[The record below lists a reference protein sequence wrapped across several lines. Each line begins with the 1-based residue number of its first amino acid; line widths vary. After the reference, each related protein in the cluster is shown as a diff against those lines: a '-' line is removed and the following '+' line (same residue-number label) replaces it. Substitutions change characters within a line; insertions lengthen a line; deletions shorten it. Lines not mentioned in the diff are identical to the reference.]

1 MKLIGGASEGTMSQ
15 RLLFGALGFALV
27 LIVWIFLTAGVDPIF
42 KPVTLPSPLSVLKAF
57 PELLFENNLIQNIG
71 FSVGLN
77 LSGYIEAIV
86 ITIPLGFLIGLV
98 KFSRWGFQRQV
109 DALRYVPLT
118 ALTGL
123 FIVWFGIGTDMKV
136 HFLAFGIV
144 IYLLP
149 IMIQRIDEVDDV
161 YLKTVHTLGATGWQR
176 LKSVY
181 FPNVVS
187 RLSDDIRVLTAISWT
202 YIIVAE
208 SINASQG
215 GLGSLIY
222 SAGMRQ
228 VRSDK
233 MFALLI
239 IIMIIGVLQDRVF
252 VRIDKKLFPHK
263 YQQKASLKSSRLSQ
277 KGLFFVLREY
287 VLAALGWITL
297 GLVFIFIIQEFFPL
311 MGSIKPLSYVF
322 GDNVIVIYLIF
333 FLVVFFLGWKWY
345 DKRSDLLVMKE
356 LSIKTVAK

>member
-1 MKLIGGASEGTMSQ
+1 MKLVGGASEGTISQ
-15 RLLFGALGFALV
+15 KLFFGVVGFALV
-27 LIVWIFLTAGVDPIF
+27 LMLWIALTSGATPIL

-57 PELLFENNLIQNIG
+57 PEMLNKNNLISNIG
-71 FSVGLN
+71 YSIGLN
-77 LSGYIEAIV
+77 LTGYIEAIA
-86 ITIPLGFLIGLV
+86 ITIPLGFIIGLI

-136 HFLAFGIV
+136 HFLAFGII

-176 LKSVY
+176 LKTVY
-181 FPNVVS
+181 FPSVVS

-239 IIMIIGVLQDRVF
+239 IIMVIGIIQDRVF
-252 VRIDKKLFPHK
+252 IRMDKKLFPHK
-263 YQQKASLKSSRLSQ
+263 YQNEASMKSSRIEQ
-277 KGLFFVLREY
+277 KGAFSVLLDYAFV
-287 VLAALGWITL
+287 ALGWISL
-297 GLVFIFIIQEFFPL
+297 GLMFVLIIQEL
-311 MGSIKPLSYVF
+311 TAVLGDAKPLRYIF
-322 GDNVIVIYLIF
+322 GDSVNVVYLIF
-333 FLVVFFLGWKWY
+333 VLIVFFTGWKWY
-345 DKRSDLLVMKE
+345 TKRTDMLAMREIVTKS
-356 LSIKTVAK
+356 AA

>member
-1 MKLIGGASEGTMSQ
+1 MKLVGGASEGTFSQ
-15 RLLFGALGFALV
+15 KLLFGILGFVVV
-27 LIVWIFLTAGVDPIF
+27 LIVWIALTAGAEPILR
-42 KPVTLPSPLSVLKAF
+42 PVTLPSPLSVLKAF
-57 PELLFENNLIQNIG
+57 PEMLYENNLIRNIG
-71 FSVGLN
+71 YSLGLN
-77 LSGYIEAIV
+77 LSGYIEAIA
-86 ITIPLGFLIGLV
+86 ITLPLGFLIGLV

-123 FIVWFGIGTDMKV
+123 FIVWFGIGTDMKM

-181 FPNVVS
+181 FPSVVS

-239 IIMIIGVLQDRVF
+239 IIMLIGVIQDRIF
-252 VRIDKKLFPHK
+252 IWMDKELFPHK
-263 YQQKASLKSSRLSQ
+263 YQNEASLKSSRIESKGILSVF
-277 KGLFFVLREY
+277 KDYALK
-287 VLAALGWITL
+287 ALGWIL
-297 GLVFIFIIQEFFPL
+297 LVVVFMLIIQEFTLLLGSMTPL
-311 MGSIKPLSYVF
+311 TYVF
-322 GDNVIVIYLIF
+322 GDSVQVVYLIF
-333 FLVVFFLGWKWY
+333 ILVVIYMVWRWYSKRTDFLALQGINTK
-345 DKRSDLLVMKE
+345 SD
-356 LSIKTVAK
+356 AQ

>member
-1 MKLIGGASEGTMSQ
+1 MKLVGGASEGTFSQ
-15 RLLFGALGFALV
+15 KLLFGILGFVVV
-27 LIVWIFLTAGVDPIF
+27 LIVWIALTAGAEPMLR
-42 KPVTLPSPLSVLKAF
+42 PVTLPSPLSVLKAF
-57 PELLFENNLIQNIG
+57 PEMLYNNNLIRNIG
-71 FSVGLN
+71 YSLGLN
-77 LSGYIEAIV
+77 LSGYIEAIA
-86 ITIPLGFLIGLV
+86 ITLPLGFLIGLV

-123 FIVWFGIGTDMKV
+123 FIVWFGIGTDMKM

-181 FPNVVS
+181 FPSVVS

-239 IIMIIGVLQDRVF
+239 IIMLIGVIQDRIF
-252 VRIDKKLFPHK
+252 VRIDKELFPHK
-263 YQQKASLKSSRLSQ
+263 YQNEASLKSSRIES
-277 KGLFFVLREY
+277 KGFFSVIKEY
-287 VLAALGWITL
+287 VLTALGWIVL
-297 GLVFIFIIQEFFPL
+297 GVFFILIVQEFTLLLGAMTPL
-311 MGSIKPLSYVF
+311 TYVF
-322 GDNVIVIYLIF
+322 GDSVQVVYLIF
-333 FLVVFFLGWKWY
+333 LLVVIYMVWKWY
-345 DKRSDLLVMKE
+345 SKRTDFLALQGLNTKSG
-356 LSIKTVAK
+356 AQ

>member
-1 MKLIGGASEGTMSQ
+1 MKFIGEASEGTFSQ
-15 RLLFGALGFALV
+15 KLLFGVLGFGMV
-27 LIVWIFLTAGVDPIF
+27 LLVWILLTSGAPPILS
-42 KPVTLPSPLSVLKAF
+42 PVILPSPLSVLKAF
-57 PELLFENNLIQNIG
+57 PEMLIENNLIRNIG
-71 FSVGLN
+71 FSIGLN
-77 LSGYIEAIV
+77 LSGYVEAIA

-98 KFSRWGFQRQV
+98 RYSRWGFQQQV

-123 FIVWFGIGTDMKV
+123 FIVWFGIGTDMKI

-181 FPNVVS
+181 FPSVVS

-208 SINASQG
+208 SINSSQG

-222 SAGMRQ
+222 SAGLRQ

-239 IIMIIGVLQDRVF
+239 IIMLIGVLQDKIFIRL
-252 VRIDKKLFPHK
+252 DKELFPHK
-263 YQQKASLKSSRLSQ
+263 YQARASLKSSKIDREGVLPILKAYALS
-277 KGLFFVLREY
+277 
-287 VLAALGWITL
+287 ALGWISL
-297 GLVFIFIIQEFFPL
+297 GLLIVFSIQEFFPF
-311 MGSIKPLSYVF
+311 MGSIHPLSYVF
-322 GDNVIVIYLIF
+322 GQSVNVVYLLVILIVFYLA
-333 FLVVFFLGWKWY
+333 WKWY
-345 DKRSDLLVMKE
+345 AKRIDTLAMKSLE
-356 LSIKTVAK
+356 AKSETK

>member
-1 MKLIGGASEGTMSQ
+1 MKILGGASEGTLSQ
-15 RLLFGALGFALV
+15 KLLFSALGFILV
-27 LIVWIFLTAGVDPIF
+27 LVIWIALTMGAEPLL

-57 PELLFENNLIQNIG
+57 PEMFRENNLIRNIG
-71 FSVGLN
+71 FSLGLN
-77 LSGYIEAIV
+77 LSGYIEAIA
-86 ITIPLGFLIGLV
+86 ITIPLGFIIGLV

-123 FIVWFGIGTDMKV
+123 FIVWFGIGTDMKM

-181 FPNVVS
+181 FPSVVS

-239 IIMIIGVLQDRVF
+239 IIMIIGVIQDRIF
-252 VRIDKKLFPHK
+252 VRLDKELFPHK
-263 YQQKASLKSSRLSQ
+263 YQQAASLKSSRIEK
-277 KGLFFVLREY
+277 KGLLAVLQDYVFV
-287 VLAALGWITL
+287 ALGWISL
-297 GLVFIFIIQEFFPL
+297 GLIFVFMVQDFIPFLGNF
-311 MGSIKPLSYVF
+311 KPLSYIF
-322 GDNVIVIYLIF
+322 GDTVNVVYLIF
-333 FLVVFFLGWKWY
+333 SIVILFLGWKWY
-345 DKRSDLLVMKE
+345 AKRTDQLAMQE
-356 LSIKTVAK
+356 LINKSAVK

>member
-1 MKLIGGASEGTMSQ
+1 MKLVGGASEGSLSQ
-15 RLLFGALGFALV
+15 KLLFGILGFILV
-27 LIVWIFLTAGVDPIF
+27 LVLWIALTAGAEPVLR
-42 KPVTLPSPLSVLKAF
+42 PVTLPSPLSVLKAF
-57 PELLFENNLIQNIG
+57 PEMLRENNLVRNIG
-71 FSVGLN
+71 YSLGLN
-77 LSGYIEAIV
+77 LSGYIEAIA
-86 ITIPLGFLIGLV
+86 ITLPLGFIIGLI

-136 HFLAFGIV
+136 HFLAFGII

-181 FPNVVS
+181 FPSVVS

-239 IIMIIGVLQDRVF
+239 IIMVIGIVQDRIF
-252 VRIDKKLFPHK
+252 IRLDKELFPHK
-263 YQQKASLKSSRLSQ
+263 YQNATSLRASRIDQKSAFS
-277 KGLFFVLREY
+277 VLQDY
-287 VLAALGWITL
+287 AIAALGWITL
-297 GLVFIFIIQEFFPL
+297 GLFFVLIVQEFTSVL
-311 MGSIKPLSYVF
+311 GSLKPLSFIF
-322 GDNVIVIYLIF
+322 GDSVNVVYLIF
-333 FLVVFFLGWKWY
+333 ILIVVFLGWKWY
-345 DKRSDLLVMKE
+345 VRRTDALALQGLQTKP
-356 LSIKTVAK
+356 TAK

>member
-1 MKLIGGASEGTMSQ
+1 MKIIGASEGTLSQ
-15 RLLFGALGFALV
+15 KLLFGILGLGFV
-27 LIVWIFLTAGVDPIF
+27 LIIWIFLTAGAQPILR
-42 KPVTLPSPLSVLKAF
+42 PVILPSPLSVLRAF
-57 PELLFENNLIQNIG
+57 PEMFVENKLIQNIG
-71 FSVGLN
+71 FSIGLN

-86 ITIPLGFLIGLV
+86 LTIPLGFLIGLV
-98 KFSRWGFQRQV
+98 KYTRWGFQKQV

-123 FIVWFGIGTDMKV
+123 FIVWFGIYTEMKI
-136 HFLAFGIV
+136 HFLAFGII

-176 LKSVY
+176 LKTVY
-181 FPNVVS
+181 FPSVVS

-208 SINASQG
+208 SVNAGQG

-233 MFALLI
+233 VFALLI
-239 IIMIIGVLQDRVF
+239 IIMIIGVVQDKIFIRL
-252 VRIDKKLFPHK
+252 DKELFPHK
-263 YQQKASLKSSRLSQ
+263 YQSKTSLKSSRIEK
-277 KGLFFVLREY
+277 KGLLSVIQDYVVTAISWISFGLFTVMVL
-287 VLAALGWITL
+287 
-297 GLVFIFIIQEFFPL
+297 QEFIP
-311 MGSIKPLSYVF
+311 VF
-322 GDNVIVIYLIF
+322 GDSKPLAFVFGDSVRVIYLVYILLVI
-333 FLVVFFLGWKWY
+333 FLVWKWWSR
-345 DKRSDLLVMKE
+345 RSDAEALAGLTK
-356 LSIKTVAK
+356 KQAA

>member
-1 MKLIGGASEGTMSQ
+1 MKILGASEGSISQ
-15 RLLFGALGFALV
+15 KLLFGILGFGIV
-27 LIVWIFLTAGVDPIF
+27 LIVWIFLTAGAVPIL
-42 KPVTLPSPLSVLKAF
+42 KPVTLPSPLSVLRAF
-57 PELLFENNLIQNIG
+57 PEMVSENKLIQNIG
-71 FSVGLN
+71 FSIGLN

-86 ITIPLGFLIGLV
+86 LTIPLGFIIGLV
-98 KFSRWGFQRQV
+98 KYTRWGFQKQV

-123 FIVWFGIGTDMKV
+123 FIVWFGIYTEMKI
-136 HFLAFGIV
+136 HFLAFGII

-161 YLKTVHTLGATGWQR
+161 YLKTVHTLGANGWQR

-222 SAGMRQ
+222 TAGLRQ

-239 IIMIIGVLQDRVF
+239 IIMIIGVVQDRIF
-252 VRIDKKLFPHK
+252 IQLDKELFPHK
-263 YQQKASLKSSRLSQ
+263 YQSKTSLKSSRIEK
-277 KGLFFVLREY
+277 KGLMSVIQDY
-287 VLAALGWITL
+287 VVTALGWIGFGLYTVMML
-297 GLVFIFIIQEFFPL
+297 QEFVPIFGDRKPLKFIFGDSVPVMYLVYVLLLVF
-311 MGSIKPLSYVF
+311 
-322 GDNVIVIYLIF
+322 
-333 FLVVFFLGWKWY
+333 LVWKWWSR
-345 DKRSDLLVMKE
+345 RSD
-356 LSIKTVAK
+356 AKALEGLTKNQAE